1 MELTEEKAVE
11 TIAEDDKKQHKAE
24 KRKKRKKRAK
34 RFFLGFL
41 SLVIV
46 VAVLT
51 AAANTVI
58 YKSLLN
64 KVSQFP
70 AVDNEMLDFEYYDN
84 GCMNIYTDKGLKIV
98 QLTDVH
104 IGAGW
109 MCMNKDNMALNAVA
123 SMLAAEKPDLVIVT
137 GDVGYPVPFQAGT
150 FNNKTSITV
159 FARLMETLHVYWV
172 YCFGNHDTEKTSYY
186 TREQI
191 VKFLDTDKYPHCLI
205 QAGPEDVDGV
215 GNQIVNIVNSDG
227 VITRTLF
234 SMDSHAYAKG
244 HIPAIRLRYDNLHQ
258 NQIDWYEKSVK
269 ELVEKNKKTI
279 SGLDAE
285 KQKKYEPLSENIP
298 SSLFLHIPL
307 TEYKDAWDEYFNNG
321 MKDTENVK
329 YNYGVVGEP
338 DDLICCGFGDD
349 NMFETMEKLGSTD
362 SVFCGHD
369 HLNNISLNYKGINLT
384 YGKSVDYLAYYGLW
398 KLGSQRGCTIINI
411 DKDGNID
418 FHPEC
423 YYQDKYVSFYE
434 KETVEMQKLGNH

>member
-1 MELTEEKAVE
+1 MEITEDKAVLDEKE
-11 TIAEDDKKQHKAE
+11 TDKKQLKKQ
-24 KRKKRKKRAK
+24 KRKKRLKKVLIT
-34 RFFLGFL
+34 F
-41 SLVIV
+41 
-46 VAVLT
+46 VAVVLIIAILT
-51 AAANTVI
+51 AVVNTVV
-58 YKSLLN
+58 YKSLVN
-64 KVSQFP
+64 KVHSFK
-70 AVDNEMLDFEYYDN
+70 AVDNNTLDFEYYDN

-109 MCMNKDNMALNAVA
+109 MCTHKDSMAVNAVA
-123 SMLAAEKPDLVIVT
+123 AMVTAEKPDLVIVT

-159 FARLMETLHVYWV
+159 FAELMETLDVYWV

-191 VKFLDTDKYPHCLI
+191 VEFLDTDKYPHCLL
-205 QAGPEDVDGV
+205 QAGPDDVDGV

-234 SMDSHAYAKG
+234 AIDSHAYAKG
-244 HIPAIRLRYDNLHQ
+244 HIPAVRLRYDNIHQ
-258 NQIDWYEKSVK
+258 NQIDWYEESVK
-269 ELVEKNKKTI
+269 EIAEENKKAI
-279 SGLDAE
+279 SLLDAK
-285 KQKKYEPLSENIP
+285 KQKKYEALSENVP

-307 TEYKDAWDEYFNNG
+307 TEYKDAWDEYYGNG

-338 DDLICCGFGDD
+338 NDLICCGFGQD
-349 NMFETMEKLGSTD
+349 NMFEKMLELGSTD

-384 YGKSVDYLAYYGLW
+384 YGKSVDYLAYYGIY
-398 KLGSQRGCTIINI
+398 KLGSQRGCTVINI
-411 DKDGNID
+411 DENGKID
-418 FHPEC
+418 FRPES
-423 YYQDKYVSFYE
+423 YYQDKYVSYYE
-434 KETVEMQKLGNH
+434 KEKVTMQKLGNH